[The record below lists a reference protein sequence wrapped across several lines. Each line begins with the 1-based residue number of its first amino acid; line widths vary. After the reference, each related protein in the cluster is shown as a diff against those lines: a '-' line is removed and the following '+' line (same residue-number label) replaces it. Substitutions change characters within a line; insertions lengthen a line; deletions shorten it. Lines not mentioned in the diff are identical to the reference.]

1 MQSTE
6 SAGVPQELLP
16 YLFWYEYFMSA
27 FVAIR
32 LAFRARALR
41 VAMALATT
49 AVSWCCHDAWA
60 QSAAS
65 SDALSQGEQLL
76 AAHRDLEAMAQFE
89 SVLANSPHDARAR
102 DGERQAAI
110 AVALGE
116 KKAGRGDEALLFLM
130 RARKALPDDVTVL
143 TYLGVQ
149 AQVMHQLP
157 LAAGALHEALVL
169 KPSDP
174 TALYALA
181 RVELDQDHFAASE
194 QLFREYLAQ
203 RPGDSSAHYGLGH
216 LYQKQLRIDEARTEF
231 NRSIALQPIQTES
244 YYQLGEMALDSG
256 DREEAQR
263 MFAKTLQRMPAH
275 GGALTGT
282 GILAYRAKQYEAARD
297 SLKAAVASSPDYQT
311 AHYYLGLTLGRLGD
325 KAGSERELREATDL
339 ALTQQG
345 KGQPVV
351 VLPAY

>member
-1 MQSTE
+1 
-6 SAGVPQELLP
+6 
-16 YLFWYEYFMSA
+16 
-27 FVAIR
+27 
-32 LAFRARALR
+32 
-41 VAMALATT
+41 MALAT
-49 AVSWCCHDAWA
+49 AALSWCCHQAWA
-60 QSAAS
+60 QSPAN

-89 SVLANSPHDARAR
+89 SVLANSPYDARAR
-102 DGERQAAI
+102 DGEREAAI

-116 KKAGRGDEALLFLM
+116 KKAGRGEEALLCLM

-143 TYLGVQ
+143 TDLGVQ
-149 AQVMHQLP
+149 AQMMHQLP
-157 LAAGALHEALVL
+157 LASGALHEALVL

-181 RVELDQDHFAASE
+181 RVELDQDHFSASE
-194 QLFREYLAQ
+194 QLFRAYLTQ
-203 RPGDSSAHYGLGH
+203 RPDDSSAHYGLGH

-244 YYQLGEMALDSG
+244 YYQLGEIALDSG
-256 DREEAQR
+256 DKEEAQR
-263 MFAKTLQRMPAH
+263 MFAKTLQRMPTH

-297 SLKAAVASSPDYQT
+297 SLKSAVITSPDYQT

-325 KAGSERELREATDL
+325 KAGSERELKKATDL
-339 ALTQQG
+339 ASAQQG

-351 VLPAY
+351 ILPAN